1 MNSQRLIL
9 VTGASG
15 YVGGRLVRDLVS
27 DECDVRILV
36 RDRQKV
42 ADQPWASDVD
52 VVEGNATVIADLDRA
67 LSGVHTA
74 FYLLHSINLG
84 KNFDDI
90 ESEMARNFAQAAERQ
105 GVKQIVYLGGIAN
118 DKNRSQHLA

>member
-27 DECDVRILV
+27 DKCDVRILV
-36 RDRQKV
+36 RDRQKI
-42 ADQPWASDVD
+42 AEQPWASDVD

-67 LSGVHTA
+67 LTGVHTA
-74 FYLLHSINLG
+74 FYLSLIHI
-84 KNFDDI
+84 
-90 ESEMARNFAQAAERQ
+90 
-105 GVKQIVYLGGIAN
+105 
-118 DKNRSQHLA
+118 